1 MPEVPKLTSLPVS
14 SARSAFEDQIPS
26 DLPTTITYNH
36 QIIIRAPPGTNFW
49 RQPPN
54 TDIQN
59 APTRLIPIPIDKF
72 HSARVTVSANWSTPY
87 DQGGLILF
95 IIDGNTTSWV
105 KTGFELKEKLT
116 GMAVFSVPW
125 SDVGTVPLENVKDK
139 MTIQVE
145 RQVEKG
151 KKLDSLRVYIVD
163 ETGKKGFR
171 RNTSWFTH
179 NVPGPDQKISK
190 DTSTSDNRQLLVGIF
205 AARPTIPEGEGREH
219 GHVVTFEGFE
229 VKLFDD

>member
-1 MPEVPKLTSLPVS
+1 MPEIPKLTSLHVS
-14 SARSAFEDQIPS
+14 SARSTFEDQIPS

-36 QIIIRAPPGTNFW
+36 PIIIRAPPGTNFW

-54 TDIQN
+54 TDDQN

-72 HSARVTVSANWSTPY
+72 HSARVTVSADWNTPY

-95 IIDGNTTSWV
+95 IIDGNTTSWL
-105 KTGFELKEKLT
+105 KTGFEMKEKLNA
-116 GMAVFSVPW
+116 MAVFSRPW

-151 KKLDSLRVYIVD
+151 KKLDGLRVNIVD
-163 ETGKKGFR
+163 ETGGKKGFR
-171 RNTSWFTH
+171 RNTSWFT
-179 NVPGPDQKISK
+179 QK
-190 DTSTSDNRQLLVGIF
+190 DTGTSDNRLLLVGIF
-205 AARPTIPEGEGREH
+205 AARPSEH
-219 GHVVTFEGFE
+219 GEHVVTFEGFE